1 MKEKKAV
8 VIGSLNYD
16 IILKQKRLPKI
27 GETFVAD
34 SVTMCGGGKGA
45 NQAAQLSKLG
55 SEVFMV
61 GCVGTDKFGDEL
73 LSNLKNYNVN
83 TDKVKRSSDNNT
95 GMGIVN
101 VFDDGKLIATITRG
115 ANYEVRIKDIEEIK
129 DMIIHSEILILQLEI
144 PVETVEYA
152 INLASEHNTFI
163 ILNAAPAYEIKKE
176 ILFKVNCLVVN
187 ETEASFY
194 LNKEIND
201 LESSKRN
208 CEELFGKIKDL
219 LIITLGENGSL
230 LYDGREKIHI
240 KAAKVDVTET
250 TGAGDSFIGAF
261 AHKLLNGNSYK
272 ESAEFASL
280 VSAVTVTKI
289 GAQDS
294 MPTCSEVEEFKKN
307 CHNG

>member
-8 VIGSLNYD
+8 IIGSLNYD

-34 SVTMCGGGKGA
+34 SITMCGGGKGA
-45 NQAAQLSKLG
+45 NQAVQLSKLG
-55 SEVFMV
+55 GKAFMA
-61 GCVGTDKFGDEL
+61 GCVGNDKFGEEL
-73 LSNLKNYNVN
+73 LSNLQKHNVN
-83 TDKVKRSSDNNT
+83 TDNVKLSEKNNT

-115 ANYEVRIKDIEEIK
+115 ANYDITNSDIDKIKNEIISAQ
-129 DMIIHSEILILQLEI
+129 IIILQMEI
-144 PVETVEYA
+144 PIEVIEYV
-152 INLASEHNTFI
+152 INLASKHDVYI
-163 ILNAAPAYEIKKE
+163 ILNAAPACEIKE
-176 ILFKVNCLVVN
+176 EVLSKVNCLVVN

-201 LESSKRN
+201 VKSSIEN
-208 CEELFGKIKDL
+208 CEELYGKIKDL

-230 LYDGREKIHI
+230 LYDGKEKLHI
-240 KAAKVDVTET
+240 KARKAEVTET

-261 AHKLLNGNSYK
+261 AYKLLNDSSYK
-272 ESAEFASL
+272 EAAEFASL
-280 VSAVTVTKI
+280 VSSITVTKI

-294 MPTCSEVEEFKKN
+294 MPAYEEVMEFL
-307 CHNG
+307 

>member
-8 VIGSLNYD
+8 IIGSLNYD

-34 SVTMCGGGKGA
+34 SITMCGGGKGA
-45 NQAAQLSKLG
+45 NQAVQLSKLG
-55 SEVFMV
+55 GKAFMA
-61 GCVGTDKFGDEL
+61 GCVGNDKFGEEL
-73 LSNLKNYNVN
+73 LSNLQKHNVN
-83 TDKVKRSSDNNT
+83 TDNVKLSEKNNT

-115 ANYEVRIKDIEEIK
+115 ANYDITNSDIDKIKNEIISAQ
-129 DMIIHSEILILQLEI
+129 IIILQMEI
-144 PVETVEYA
+144 PIEVIAYVIT
-152 INLASEHNTFI
+152 LASKHDVYI
-163 ILNAAPAYEIKKE
+163 ILNAAPACKIKE
-176 ILFKVNCLVVN
+176 EVLSKVNCLVVN

-201 LESSKRN
+201 VKSSIEN
-208 CEELFGKIKDL
+208 CEELYGKIKDL

-230 LYDGREKIHI
+230 LYDGKEKLHI
-240 KAAKVDVTET
+240 KARKAEVTET

-261 AHKLLNGNSYK
+261 AYKLLNDSSYK
-272 ESAEFASL
+272 EAAEFASL
-280 VSAVTVTKI
+280 VSSITVTKI

-294 MPTCSEVEEFKKN
+294 MPTYEEVKKFL
-307 CHNG
+307 

>member
-8 VIGSLNYD
+8 IIGSLNYD

-34 SVTMCGGGKGA
+34 SITMCGGGKGA
-45 NQAAQLSKLG
+45 NQAVQLSKLG
-55 SEVFMV
+55 GKAFMA
-61 GCVGTDKFGDEL
+61 GCVGNDKFGEEL
-73 LSNLKNYNVN
+73 LSNLQKHNVN
-83 TDKVKRSSDNNT
+83 TDNVKLSEKNNT

-115 ANYEVRIKDIEEIK
+115 ANYDITNSDIDKIKNEIISAQ
-129 DMIIHSEILILQLEI
+129 IIILQMEI
-144 PVETVEYA
+144 PIEVIEYV
-152 INLASEHNTFI
+152 INLASKHDVYI
-163 ILNAAPAYEIKKE
+163 ILNAAPACEIKE
-176 ILFKVNCLVVN
+176 EVLSKVNCLVVN

-201 LESSKRN
+201 VKSSIEN
-208 CEELFGKIKDL
+208 CEELYGKIKDL

-230 LYDGREKIHI
+230 LYDGKEKLHI
-240 KAAKVDVTET
+240 KARKAEVTET

-261 AHKLLNGNSYK
+261 AYKVLNDFSYK
-272 ESAEFASL
+272 EAAEFASL
-280 VSAVTVTKI
+280 VSSITVTKI

-294 MPTCSEVEEFKKN
+294 MPTYEEVKKFL
-307 CHNG
+307 

>member
-8 VIGSLNYD
+8 IIGSLNYD

-34 SVTMCGGGKGA
+34 SITMCGGGKGA
-45 NQAAQLSKLG
+45 NQAVQLSKLG
-55 SEVFMV
+55 GKAFMA
-61 GCVGTDKFGDEL
+61 GCVGNDKFGEEL
-73 LSNLKNYNVN
+73 LSNLQKHNVN
-83 TDKVKRSSDNNT
+83 TDNVKLSEKNNT

-115 ANYEVRIKDIEEIK
+115 ANYDITNSDIDKIKNEIISAQ
-129 DMIIHSEILILQLEI
+129 IIILQMEI
-144 PVETVEYA
+144 PIEVIEYV
-152 INLASEHNTFI
+152 INLASKHDVYI
-163 ILNAAPAYEIKKE
+163 ILNVAPACDIKE
-176 ILFKVNCLVVN
+176 EVLSKVNCLVVN

-201 LESSKRN
+201 VKSSIEN
-208 CEELFGKIKDL
+208 CEELYGKIKDL

-230 LYDGREKIHI
+230 LYDGKEKLHI
-240 KAAKVDVTET
+240 KARKAEVTET

-261 AHKLLNGNSYK
+261 AYKLLNDSSYK
-272 ESAEFASL
+272 EAAEFASL
-280 VSAVTVTKI
+280 VSSITVTKI

-294 MPTCSEVEEFKKN
+294 MPTYEEVKKFL
-307 CHNG
+307 

>member
-8 VIGSLNYD
+8 IIGSLNYD

-34 SVTMCGGGKGA
+34 SITMCGGGKGA
-45 NQAAQLSKLG
+45 NQAVQLSKLG
-55 SEVFMV
+55 GKAFMA
-61 GCVGTDKFGDEL
+61 GCVGNDKFGEEL
-73 LSNLKNYNVN
+73 LSNLQKHNVN
-83 TDKVKRSSDNNT
+83 TDNVKLSEKNNT

-115 ANYEVRIKDIEEIK
+115 ANYDITNSDIDKIKNEIISAQ
-129 DMIIHSEILILQLEI
+129 IIILQMEI
-144 PVETVEYA
+144 PIEVIEYV
-152 INLASEHNTFI
+152 INLASKHDVYI
-163 ILNAAPAYEIKKE
+163 ILNAAPACEIKE
-176 ILFKVNCLVVN
+176 EVLSKVNCLVVN

-201 LESSKRN
+201 VKSSIDN
-208 CEELFGKIKDL
+208 CEELYRKIKDL

-230 LYDGREKIHI
+230 LYDGKEKLHI
-240 KAAKVDVTET
+240 KARKAEVTET

-261 AHKLLNGNSYK
+261 AYKLLNDSSYK
-272 ESAEFASL
+272 EAAEFASL
-280 VSAVTVTKI
+280 VSSITVTKI

-294 MPTCSEVEEFKKN
+294 MPTYEEVKKFL
-307 CHNG
+307 

>member
-8 VIGSLNYD
+8 IIGSLNYD

-34 SVTMCGGGKGA
+34 SITMCGGGKGA
-45 NQAAQLSKLG
+45 NQAVQLSKFG
-55 SEVFMV
+55 GKAFMA
-61 GCVGTDKFGDEL
+61 GCVGTDKFGEEL
-73 LSNLKNYNVN
+73 LSNLQKHNVN
-83 TDKVKRSSDNNT
+83 TDNVKLSEKNNT

-115 ANYEVRIKDIEEIK
+115 ANYDITNSDIDKIKNEIISAQ
-129 DMIIHSEILILQLEI
+129 IIILQMEI
-144 PVETVEYA
+144 PIEVIEYV
-152 INLASEHNTFI
+152 INLASKHDVYI
-163 ILNAAPAYEIKKE
+163 ILNAAPACEIKE
-176 ILFKVNCLVVN
+176 EVLSKVNCLVVN

-201 LESSKRN
+201 VKSSIEN
-208 CEELFGKIKDL
+208 CEELYGKIKDL

-230 LYDGREKIHI
+230 LYDGKEKLHI
-240 KAAKVDVTET
+240 KARKAEVTET

-261 AHKLLNGNSYK
+261 AYKLLNDSSYK
-272 ESAEFASL
+272 EAAEFASL
-280 VSAVTVTKI
+280 VSSITVTKI

-294 MPTCSEVEEFKKN
+294 MPTYEEVKKFL
-307 CHNG
+307 

>member
-8 VIGSLNYD
+8 IIGSLNYD

-34 SVTMCGGGKGA
+34 SITMCGGGKGA
-45 NQAAQLSKLG
+45 NQAVQLSKLG
-55 SEVFMV
+55 GKAFMA
-61 GCVGTDKFGDEL
+61 GCVGNDKFGEEL
-73 LSNLKNYNVN
+73 LSNLQKHNVN
-83 TDKVKRSSDNNT
+83 TDNVKLSEKNNT

-115 ANYEVRIKDIEEIK
+115 ANYDITNSDIDKIKNEIISAQ
-129 DMIIHSEILILQLEI
+129 IIILQMEI
-144 PVETVEYA
+144 PIEVIEYV
-152 INLASEHNTFI
+152 INLASKHDVYI
-163 ILNAAPAYEIKKE
+163 ILNAAPACEIKE
-176 ILFKVNCLVVN
+176 ELLSKVNCLVVN

-201 LESSKRN
+201 VKSSIEN
-208 CEELFGKIKDL
+208 CEELYGKIKDL

-230 LYDGREKIHI
+230 LYDGKEKLHI
-240 KAAKVDVTET
+240 KARKAEVTET

-261 AHKLLNGNSYK
+261 AYKLLNDSSYK
-272 ESAEFASL
+272 EAAEFASL
-280 VSAVTVTKI
+280 VSSITVTKI

-294 MPTCSEVEEFKKN
+294 MPTYEEVKKFL
-307 CHNG
+307 

>member
-8 VIGSLNYD
+8 IIGSLNYD

-34 SVTMCGGGKGA
+34 SITMCGGGKGA
-45 NQAAQLSKLG
+45 NQAVQLSKLG
-55 SEVFMV
+55 GKAFMA
-61 GCVGTDKFGDEL
+61 GCVGNDKFGEEL
-73 LSNLKNYNVN
+73 LSNLQKHNVN
-83 TDKVKRSSDNNT
+83 TDNVKLSEKNNT

-115 ANYEVRIKDIEEIK
+115 ANYDITNSDIDKIKNEIISAQ
-129 DMIIHSEILILQLEI
+129 IIILQMEI
-144 PVETVEYA
+144 PIEVIEYV
-152 INLASEHNTFI
+152 INLASKHDVYI
-163 ILNAAPAYEIKKE
+163 ILNAAPACEIKE
-176 ILFKVNCLVVN
+176 EVLSKVNCLVVN

-201 LESSKRN
+201 VKSSIEN
-208 CEELFGKIKDL
+208 CEELYGKIKDL

-230 LYDGREKIHI
+230 LYDGKEKLHI
-240 KAAKVDVTET
+240 KARKAEVTET

-261 AHKLLNGNSYK
+261 AYKLLNDSSYQ
-272 ESAEFASL
+272 EAAEFASP
-280 VSAVTVTKI
+280 VSSITVTKI

-294 MPTCSEVEEFKKN
+294 MPTYEEVKKFL
-307 CHNG
+307 

>member
-8 VIGSLNYD
+8 IIGSLNYD

-34 SVTMCGGGKGA
+34 SITMCGGGKGA
-45 NQAAQLSKLG
+45 NQAVQLSKLG
-55 SEVFMV
+55 GKAFMA
-61 GCVGTDKFGDEL
+61 GCVGNDKFGEEL
-73 LSNLKNYNVN
+73 LSNLQKHNVN
-83 TDKVKRSSDNNT
+83 TDNVKLSEKNNT

-115 ANYEVRIKDIEEIK
+115 ANYDITNSDIDKIKNEIISAQ
-129 DMIIHSEILILQLEI
+129 IIILQMEI
-144 PVETVEYA
+144 PIEVIEYV
-152 INLASEHNTFI
+152 INLASKHDVYI
-163 ILNAAPAYEIKKE
+163 ILNAAPACEIKE
-176 ILFKVNCLVVN
+176 EVLSKVNCLVVN

-201 LESSKRN
+201 VKSSIEN
-208 CEELFGKIKDL
+208 CEELYGKIKDL

-230 LYDGREKIHI
+230 LYDGKEKLHI
-240 KAAKVDVTET
+240 KARKAEVTET

-261 AHKLLNGNSYK
+261 AYKLLNDSSYK
-272 ESAEFASL
+272 EAAEFASF
-280 VSAVTVTKI
+280 VSSITVTKI

-294 MPTCSEVEEFKKN
+294 MPTYEEVKKFL
-307 CHNG
+307 

>member
-8 VIGSLNYD
+8 IIGSLNYD

-34 SVTMCGGGKGA
+34 SITMCGGGKGA
-45 NQAAQLSKLG
+45 NQAVQLSKLG
-55 SEVFMV
+55 GKAFMA
-61 GCVGTDKFGDEL
+61 GCVGNDKFGDEL
-73 LSNLKNYNVN
+73 ISNLQKNNVN
-83 TDKVKRSSDNNT
+83 TDNVKLSEKYNT

-115 ANYEVRIKDIEEIK
+115 ANYDITNSDMDKIKDEIISAK
-129 DMIIHSEILILQLEI
+129 IIILQMEI
-144 PVETVEYA
+144 PVEVTEYV
-152 INLASEHNTFI
+152 INLASKHDVYI
-163 ILNAAPAYEIKKE
+163 ILNAAPACEIRE
-176 ILFKVNCLVVN
+176 DVLSKVNCLVVN

-201 LESSKRN
+201 VKSSIDN
-208 CEELFGKIKDL
+208 CEELYRKIKDL

-230 LYDGREKIHI
+230 LYDGKEKIHI
-240 KAAKVDVTET
+240 KARKAEVVET

-261 AHKLLNGNSYK
+261 AYKLLNDSSYK
-272 ESAEFASL
+272 EAAEFASL
-280 VSAVTVTKI
+280 VSSITVTKI

-294 MPTCSEVEEFKKN
+294 MPTYREVKKFL
-307 CHNG
+307 

>member
-8 VIGSLNYD
+8 IIGSLNYD

-34 SVTMCGGGKGA
+34 SITMCGGGKGA
-45 NQAAQLSKLG
+45 NQAVQLSKLG
-55 SEVFMV
+55 GKAFMA
-61 GCVGTDKFGDEL
+61 GCVGNDKFGEEL
-73 LSNLKNYNVN
+73 LSNLQKHNVN
-83 TDKVKRSSDNNT
+83 TDNVKLSEKNNT

-115 ANYEVRIKDIEEIK
+115 ANYDITNSDIDKIKNEIISAQ
-129 DMIIHSEILILQLEI
+129 IIILQMEI
-144 PVETVEYA
+144 PIEVIEYV
-152 INLASEHNTFI
+152 INLASKHDVYI
-163 ILNAAPAYEIKKE
+163 ILNAAPACDIKE
-176 ILFKVNCLVVN
+176 EVLSKVNCLVVN

-201 LESSKRN
+201 VKSSIEN
-208 CEELFGKIKDL
+208 CEELYGKIKDL

-230 LYDGREKIHI
+230 LYDGKEKLHI
-240 KAAKVDVTET
+240 KARKAEVTET

-261 AHKLLNGNSYK
+261 AYKLLNDSSYK
-272 ESAEFASL
+272 EAAEFASL
-280 VSAVTVTKI
+280 VSSITVTKI

-294 MPTCSEVEEFKKN
+294 MPTYEEVKKFL
-307 CHNG
+307 

>member
-8 VIGSLNYD
+8 IIGSLNYD

-34 SVTMCGGGKGA
+34 SITMCGGGKGA
-45 NQAAQLSKLG
+45 NQAVQLSKLG
-55 SEVFMV
+55 GKAFMA
-61 GCVGTDKFGDEL
+61 GCVGNDKFGEEL
-73 LSNLKNYNVN
+73 LSNLQKHNVN
-83 TDKVKRSSDNNT
+83 TDNVKLSEKNNT

-115 ANYEVRIKDIEEIK
+115 ANYDITNSDIDKIKNEIISAQ
-129 DMIIHSEILILQLEI
+129 IIILQMEI
-144 PVETVEYA
+144 PIEVIEYV
-152 INLASEHNTFI
+152 INLASKHDVYI
-163 ILNAAPAYEIKKE
+163 ILNAAPACEIKE
-176 ILFKVNCLVVN
+176 EVLSKVNCLVVN

-201 LESSKRN
+201 VKSSIEN
-208 CEELFGKIKDL
+208 CEELYGKIKDL

-230 LYDGREKIHI
+230 LYDGKEKLHI
-240 KAAKVDVTET
+240 KARKAEVTET

-261 AHKLLNGNSYK
+261 AYKLLNDSSYK
-272 ESAEFASL
+272 EAAEFASL
-280 VSAVTVTKI
+280 VSSITVTKI

-294 MPTCSEVEEFKKN
+294 MPTYEDVKKFL
-307 CHNG
+307 

>member
-8 VIGSLNYD
+8 IIGSLNYD

-34 SVTMCGGGKGA
+34 SITMCGGGKGA
-45 NQAAQLSKLG
+45 NQAVQLSKLG
-55 SEVFMV
+55 GKAFMA
-61 GCVGTDKFGDEL
+61 GCVGNDKFGEEL
-73 LSNLKNYNVN
+73 LSNLQKHNVN
-83 TDKVKRSSDNNT
+83 TDNVKLSEKNNT

-115 ANYEVRIKDIEEIK
+115 ANYDITNSDIDKIKDEIINAK
-129 DMIIHSEILILQLEI
+129 IIILQMEI
-144 PVETVEYA
+144 PIEVIEYV
-152 INLASEHNTFI
+152 INLASKHDVYI
-163 ILNAAPAYEIKKE
+163 ILNAAPACKIKE
-176 ILFKVNCLVVN
+176 EVLSKVNCLVVN

-201 LESSKRN
+201 VKSSIEN
-208 CEELFGKIKDL
+208 CEELYGKIKDL

-230 LYDGREKIHI
+230 LYDGKEKLHI
-240 KAAKVDVTET
+240 KARKAEVTET

-261 AHKLLNGNSYK
+261 AYKLLNDSSYQ
-272 ESAEFASL
+272 EAAEFASL
-280 VSAVTVTKI
+280 VSSITVTKI

-294 MPTCSEVEEFKKN
+294 MPTYEEVKKFL
-307 CHNG
+307 

>member
-8 VIGSLNYD
+8 IIGSLNYD

-34 SVTMCGGGKGA
+34 SITMCGGGKGA
-45 NQAAQLSKLG
+45 NQAVQISKLG
-55 SEVFMV
+55 GKAFMA
-61 GCVGTDKFGDEL
+61 GCVGNDKFGEEL
-73 LSNLKNYNVN
+73 LSNLQKHNVN
-83 TDKVKRSSDNNT
+83 TDNVKLSEKNNT

-115 ANYEVRIKDIEEIK
+115 ANYDITNSDIDKIKNEIISAQ
-129 DMIIHSEILILQLEI
+129 IIILQMEI
-144 PVETVEYA
+144 PIEVIEYV
-152 INLASEHNTFI
+152 INLASKHDVYI
-163 ILNAAPAYEIKKE
+163 ILNAAPACEIKE
-176 ILFKVNCLVVN
+176 EVLSKVNCLVVN

-201 LESSKRN
+201 VKSSIEN
-208 CEELFGKIKDL
+208 CEELYGKIKDL

-230 LYDGREKIHI
+230 LYDGKEKLHI
-240 KAAKVDVTET
+240 KARKAEVTET

-261 AHKLLNGNSYK
+261 AYKLLNDSSYK
-272 ESAEFASL
+272 EAAEFASL
-280 VSAVTVTKI
+280 VSSITVTKI

-294 MPTCSEVEEFKKN
+294 MPTYEEVKKFL
-307 CHNG
+307 